1 MELTDQVRE
10 RVRAFAHEMREE
22 FGPLGAADA
31 ACLLEAAED
40 WGVLLGDELARAVTE
55 QELPAAADTADSAV
69 EAACPKCQRLGR
81 WKGPRKRR
89 VETRRGAIHV
99 SEPEYYCHHC
109 RRSFFP
115 SDARV
120 GDGA

>member
-1 MELTDQVRE
+1 MRITNQVRE
-10 RVRAFAHEMREE
+10 RVREFARQMREE
-22 FGPLGAADA
+22 FGPLAVEGE

-40 WGVLLGDELARAVTE
+40 WGVLLGDELARTVTE
-55 QELPAAADTADSAV
+55 QELPTASDTADTAV

-81 WKGPRKRR
+81 WKGLRKRR
-89 VETRRGAIHV
+89 IETRRGAIHV
-99 SEPEYYCHHC
+99 LEPEYYCPRC

>member
-1 MELTDQVRE
+1 MKITDQVRE
-10 RVRAFAHEMREE
+10 RVREFARQMREE
-22 FGPLGAADA
+22 FGPLGAEGE

-40 WGVLLGDELARAVTE
+40 WGVLLGDELARTVTE
-55 QELPAAADTADSAV
+55 QALPTAADSADSAV

-89 VETRRGAIHV
+89 IETRRGVIHV